1 MFVVSWSVCSR
12 LNHDTLSYLEHFYR
26 KVLNQFYII
35 HTWTSNDRLSDVPHW
50 QREDQPSEF
59 HRVCSL
65 GFHEEVGTVSLR
77 RLFRSLPLPWDLGNT
92 QAYKVKKRHIQISTK
107 LRATSNISNQIQ
119 ILTIQVQI
127 IKYFEQTSSN
137 NYNRLQTLINFN
149 KECATF

>member
-1 MFVVSWSVCSR
+1 MHTLMMFVVSWSVCSR

-50 QREDQPSEF
+50 QREDQPSES
-59 HRVCSL
+59 HPVCSL

-92 QAYKVKKRHIQISTK
+92 QAYKVK
-107 LRATSNISNQIQ
+107 LRKTYSIFNQIASDF
-119 ILTIQVQI
+119 
-127 IKYFEQTSSN
+127 KYFQPNSN
-137 NYNRLQTLINFN
+137 TYDRLR
-149 KECATF
+149 

>member
-1 MFVVSWSVCSR
+1 MHTLMMFVVSWSVCSR

-119 ILTIQVQI
+119 ILTIDLDNFLTLSKQV
-127 IKYFEQTSSN
+127 
-137 NYNRLQTLINFN
+137 RINI
-149 KECATF
+149 